1 MSKKHQT
8 IGLVLGLAAF
18 AACAVLWRDAE
29 HPTMGPMAGIAALMA
44 VWWISEAVPLPV
56 TALLPIAL
64 FPCLKIMSANA
75 ASSLFFNKLIFLFV
89 GGFIIA
95 LAMKKCNLH
104 RRIALGIIAM
114 IGSRPRQIVL
124 GFMCATAFLS
134 MWISNTAATVMMV
147 PIAMSVIEVVGQKI
161 GRSSSKS
168 NDETGAI
175 GQSPP
180 NNFALTLMLGI
191 AYAASIGGVA
201 TLIGTPTNL
210 ILAQVYETQFP
221 QASPISFAGWFVM
234 ALPLSIVFL
243 AVAWFTLTRVLFPT
257 ADNRIFDG
265 RDIIRQERAK
275 LGRISAAEMRVLI
288 IFLATA
294 FLWLFRKDINLSIGT
309 SGMAIPGWSNMLGI
323 AKYVDDGTVAIVM
336 AILLFIIPSKQH
348 KGERLMDW
356 ETAVKL
362 PWGILLLFG
371 GGFALAGGFT
381 ESGLSQWIG
390 GRLHFLAQYP
400 NGVLVGGIGLLVTF
414 LTELTSNMATTSVI
428 EPIIAGIAKANGIPP
443 LVIMIPAALS
453 ASFAFMLPVATAP
466 NAIVF
471 ASGHIPIRKMVCA
484 GIVLNLIGVLL
495 VVLTVLVLTTRI
507 FG

>member
-1 MSKKHQT
+1 MRKTHQT
-8 IGLVLGLAAF
+8 IGLILGLAAC
-18 AACAVLWRDAE
+18 AACTIFWQDAA
-29 HPTMGPMAGIAALMA
+29 HPTMGSMAGIAVLMA
-44 VWWISEAVPLPV
+44 IWWISEAVPLPV

-64 FPCLKIMSANA
+64 FPCFKIMNANTA
-75 ASSLFFNKLIFLFV
+75 AALFFNKLIFLFV

-104 RRIALGIIAM
+104 RRIALAIIAT

-134 MWISNTAATVMMV
+134 MWISNTATAVMMV
-147 PIAMSVIEVVGQKI
+147 PIAMSIIEVLGQSSSHRDEETALVGQ
-161 GRSSSKS
+161 GRG
-168 NDETGAI
+168 D
-175 GQSPP
+175 
-180 NNFALTLMLGI
+180 NFALTLMLGI

-210 ILAQVYETQFP
+210 ILTQVYETQFP
-221 QASPISFAGWFVM
+221 EATPISFASWLVM
-234 ALPLSIVFL
+234 ALPLSLVFL
-243 AVAWFTLTRVLFPT
+243 VTAWFMLTHILFPT
-257 ADNRIFDG
+257 ANNRVFDG
-265 RDIIRQERAK
+265 RDVIRQERAR
-275 LGRISAAEMRVLI
+275 LGRISAAEIRVLI
-288 IFLATA
+288 LFLTTA
-294 FLWLFRKDINLSIGT
+294 FLWLFRMDINLTMGARDIT
-309 SGMAIPGWSNMLGI
+309 VPGWSNMLGI
-323 AKYVDDGTVAIVM
+323 AKTVDDGTVAIVM
-336 AILLFIIPSKQH
+336 AILLFVIPSKQH
-348 KGERLMDW
+348 KGEALMDW

-381 ESGLSQWIG
+381 ESGLSLWIG
-390 GRLHFLAQYP
+390 ERLHGLAAYP
-400 NGVLVGGIGLLVTF
+400 QGMLIGGIGLLVTF
-414 LTELTSNMATTSVI
+414 LTELTSNMATTSVL
-428 EPIIAGIAKANGIPP
+428 EPIIAGIARANDIPP
-443 LVIMIPAALS
+443 LLIMIPAALS

-495 VVLTVLVLTTRI
+495 VILTVLVLTVRV

>member
-1 MSKKHQT
+1 
-8 IGLVLGLAAF
+8 
-18 AACAVLWRDAE
+18 
-29 HPTMGPMAGIAALMA
+29 
-44 VWWISEAVPLPV
+44 
-56 TALLPIAL
+56 
-64 FPCLKIMSANA
+64 
-75 ASSLFFNKLIFLFV
+75 
-89 GGFIIA
+89 
-95 LAMKKCNLH
+95 
-104 RRIALGIIAM
+104 
-114 IGSRPRQIVL
+114 
-124 GFMCATAFLS
+124 
-134 MWISNTAATVMMV
+134 MV

-221 QASPISFAGWFVM
+221 EANPISFAGWFVM

-265 RDIIRQERAK
+265 RDVIRQERAK
-275 LGRISAAEMRVLI
+275 LGPISAAEMRVLI

-294 FLWLFRKDINLSIGT
+294 FLWFFRKDINLSIGT

-323 AKYVDDGTVAIVM
+323 AKYIDDGTVAIVM

-428 EPIIAGIAKANGIPP
+428 EPIIAGIARANGIPP

-495 VVLTVLVLTTRI
+495 VVITVLVLTTRI
-507 FG
+507 FS